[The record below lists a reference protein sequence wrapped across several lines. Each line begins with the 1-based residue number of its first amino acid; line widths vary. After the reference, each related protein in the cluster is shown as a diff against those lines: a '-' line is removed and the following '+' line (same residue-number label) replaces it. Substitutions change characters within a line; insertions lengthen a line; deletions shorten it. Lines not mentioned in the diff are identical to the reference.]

1 MLNIIAGT
9 LSTGAPPAPTV
20 SYDSI
25 ATSTVGSGGTSTIT
39 FSSIPATYKHL
50 QLRWI
55 ARSANSGGGDTLLM
69 SINSGSADRT
79 HALIGNGS
87 ATGSE
92 AYTLSYFGNMSA
104 GTSPANAF
112 GAGVIDILDYA
123 DTNKNRVGRSL
134 SGHDNNGS
142 GEVFMHSWLK
152 ASTTAISSI
161 TFTIASSA
169 NFDQYSQFALYGV
182 KG

>member
-1 MLNIIAGT
+1 MLNIISGT

-92 AYTLSYFGNMSA
+92 AYTLSYFGNMS
-104 GTSPANAF
+104 
-112 GAGVIDILDYA
+112 DYA